1 MGGCDDLGGM
11 FGAQDIVGIPQYYM
25 LVKYELKGYSDQAAL
40 PDKQQTIMDA
50 SFEAVDGDIVLKL
63 NNFPGDDRGN
73 DIIVDGPQNFIYVFS
88 CTLGEGHRSNRGKH
102 VINLSSG
109 GSSKCSDPNQGK
121 WLSYGILAGMAWGFL
136 TLLDIGA
143 ALLQDFLPPGPTWF
157 NIYDYCNSLNYFFT
171 ITDFDLAGNFL
182 EKYVRK
188 NVSFKHASMVLA
200 IFIIVVFQVLV
211 EFNSPHLPPLPYTK
225 HED

>member
-109 GSSKCSDPNQGK
+109 GSFKVPDPYQGK
-121 WLSYGILAGMAWGFL
+121 WLYHDILAGLSWVFL
-136 TLLDIGA
+136 TLWAFGDDLF
-143 ALLQDFLPPGPTWF
+143 QYFLPPGPIWF
-157 NIYDYCNSLNYFFT
+157 NI
-171 ITDFDLAGNFL
+171 
-182 EKYVRK
+182 
-188 NVSFKHASMVLA
+188 
-200 IFIIVVFQVLV
+200 
-211 EFNSPHLPPLPYTK
+211 
-225 HED
+225 HE